1 VLRDQFPALARFTY
15 LNTATYGLLSR
26 RGRAAVVGHLDRRDE
41 FACGDFLAWFDDMDR
56 LRGKLGRLVGAQA
69 DDIAFAPNAA
79 TPLSLL
85 LNGLDWAPGDEIVT
99 LENEFPNQL
108 YFPALLANRGV
119 KFVAV
124 PWARLQDQ
132 ITARTRLIV
141 ISQVS
146 YSTGFRPPH
155 LETLDRRNA
164 LLYVDATQCLGAL
177 RFDGAAVRPDLLA
190 VNGYKWMLAP
200 NGAAFY
206 AVSPALRAQLAPQ
219 VIGWR
224 SHFDWRNVNNLHT
237 DAPVFAEAAEKYEGG
252 MLDFPSLYA
261 LEAAVDMLFELGPEQ
276 VERYVLELN
285 ETLRA
290 ALRRVPGVTLY
301 SDEFP
306 ATGPTPITSVHFAG
320 REAGALAARLKAEHN
335 ILTSARCG
343 RLRVSPHFY
352 NDEND
357 IDRLLAAL

>member
-1 VLRDQFPALARFTY
+1 M
-15 LNTATYGLLSR
+15 
-26 RGRAAVVGHLDRRDE
+26 VGHLDRRDD
-41 FACGDFLAWFDDMDR
+41 FACGDFLAWFDDIDR
-56 LRGKLGRLVGAQA
+56 LRAKLARLVGAQA

-119 KFVAV
+119 KFVAA
-124 PWARLQDQ
+124 PWERLQDQ

-261 LEAAVDMLFELGPEQ
+261 LEAAVDTLFELGPEQ

-306 ATGPTPITSVHFAG
+306 ATGPTPITSARFAG
-320 REAGALAARLKAEHN
+320 REAGGLAARLKAEHN

>member
-1 VLRDQFPALARFTY
+1 MLRDQFPALARFTY

-26 RGRAAVVGHLDRRDE
+26 RGRAAMVGHLDRRDD
-41 FACGDFLAWFDDMDR
+41 FACGDFLAWFDDIDR
-56 LRGKLGRLVGAQA
+56 LRAKLARLVGAQA

-119 KFVAV
+119 KFVAA
-124 PWARLQDQ
+124 PWERLQDQ

-261 LEAAVDMLFELGPEQ
+261 LEAAVDTLFELGPEP
-276 VERYVLELN
+276 VARYALALN

-306 ATGPTPITSVHFAG
+306 ATGPTPITSARFAG
-320 REAGALAARLKAEHN
+320 REAGGLAARLKAEHN

>member
-1 VLRDQFPALARFTY
+1 M
-15 LNTATYGLLSR
+15 
-26 RGRAAVVGHLDRRDE
+26 VGHLDRRDE
-41 FACGDFLAWFDDMDR
+41 FACGDFLAWFDDIDR
-56 LRGKLGRLVGAQA
+56 LRAKLARLVGAQA

-119 KFVAV
+119 KFVAA
-124 PWARLQDQ
+124 PWERLQDQ

-261 LEAAVDMLFELGPEQ
+261 LEAAVDTLFELGPEQ

-306 ATGPTPITSVHFAG
+306 ATGPTPITSARFAG
-320 REAGALAARLKAEHN
+320 REAGGLAARLKAEHN

>member
-1 VLRDQFPALARFTY
+1 M
-15 LNTATYGLLSR
+15 
-26 RGRAAVVGHLDRRDE
+26 VGHLDRRDD

-119 KFVAV
+119 KFVAA
-124 PWARLQDQ
+124 PWERLQDQ

-261 LEAAVDMLFELGPEQ
+261 LEAAVDTLFELGPEQ

-306 ATGPTPITSVHFAG
+306 ATGPTPITSARFAG
-320 REAGALAARLKAEHN
+320 REAGGLAARLKAEHN

>member
-1 VLRDQFPALARFTY
+1 
-15 LNTATYGLLSR
+15 
-26 RGRAAVVGHLDRRDE
+26 
-41 FACGDFLAWFDDMDR
+41 
-56 LRGKLGRLVGAQA
+56 
-69 DDIAFAPNAA
+69 
-79 TPLSLL
+79 
-85 LNGLDWAPGDEIVT
+85 
-99 LENEFPNQL
+99 
-108 YFPALLANRGV
+108 V
-119 KFVAV
+119 KFVAA
-124 PWARLQDQ
+124 PWEQLQER

-141 ISQVS
+141 VSQVS
-146 YSTGFRPPH
+146 YSTGFRPR

-177 RFDGAAVRPDLLA
+177 TFDGAAVRPDFLA

-224 SHFDWRNVNNLHT
+224 SHFDWRNVNNLHAA
-237 DAPVFAEAAEKYEGG
+237 APVFAEAAERYEGG

>member
-1 VLRDQFPALARFTY
+1 
-15 LNTATYGLLSR
+15 
-26 RGRAAVVGHLDRRDE
+26 
-41 FACGDFLAWFDDMDR
+41 MDR